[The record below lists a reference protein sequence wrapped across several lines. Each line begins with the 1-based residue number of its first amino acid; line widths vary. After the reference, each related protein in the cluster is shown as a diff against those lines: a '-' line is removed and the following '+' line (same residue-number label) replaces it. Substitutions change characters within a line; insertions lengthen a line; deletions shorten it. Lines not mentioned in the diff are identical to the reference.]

1 MPVKIVPRCMIM
13 ARPQR
18 HTQYKIDSTTTD
30 SGEKKHRA
38 RDKDVPEH
46 AGALCQI
53 FSGANAIRC
62 PALTFAAIAVK
73 RPSHVSKSGP
83 YPSRNIHRHGHTPTY
98 GHAYLPARSH
108 PRGARKVDCG
118 GSCGI
123 CCDER
128 EEALGGGGNPWGAK
142 RRQGILGPARGFE
155 NRISALMDWTMSML
169 NLELKLGVAVF
180 LVWGGLRECAGLGA
194 TCAVAVELSER
205 AASPNVA
212 TGYGGTRFGGQGQ
225 HQREPQEVS
234 ERRARAREYSV
245 ISTGLGAS
253 SGITGQG
260 YNCPHGA
267 PHPRQTSERRAS
279 HDKPAYRVE
288 RAPHRPCAGGPPSV
302 SQTHHAPPARGTL
315 SGADRAATRRYR
327 QRCEGIREGG

>member
-1 MPVKIVPRCMIM
+1 MYIASVYI
-13 ARPQR
+13 
-18 HTQYKIDSTTTD
+18 QYKIDSTTTD

-142 RRQGILGPARGFE
+142 RRQGILGPARGCGIF
-155 NRISALMDWTMSML
+155 
-169 NLELKLGVAVF
+169 GV
-180 LVWGGLRECAGLGA
+180 GGLRECAGLGA

-225 HQREPQEVS
+225 HQREPQEPVRVVLQANPHDAHGTS
-234 ERRARAREYSV
+234 CSRIRDKRQNGAHRMTSPRTASNERRIDPAREDRLLSPKH
-245 ISTGLGAS
+245 
-253 SGITGQG
+253 IT
-260 YNCPHGA
+260 
-267 PHPRQTSERRAS
+267 
-279 HDKPAYRVE
+279 
-288 RAPHRPCAGGPPSV
+288 PPL
-302 SQTHHAPPARGTL
+302 RG
-315 SGADRAATRRYR
+315 
-327 QRCEGIREGG
+327 EH